1 MTKVAGLDQLSV
13 INQKVVGEGEVLPQV
28 VLKDGSQVQTGTVAT
43 MLHNIELYNAG
54 QRGQIEEELKIA
66 IPTLI
71 KVGLFD
77 LFEVDEW
84 IKEQMQA
91 VHLLECTLRL
101 IYNKKNKRIIKRD
114 YAKFNVP
121 CMSSTT

>member
-1 MTKVAGLDQLSV
+1 M
-13 INQKVVGEGEVLPQV
+13 
-28 VLKDGSQVQTGTVAT
+28 LKDGSQVQTGTVAT

-66 IPTLI
+66 IPTLV

-101 IYNKKNKRIIKRD
+101 IYNKRTRE
-114 YAKFNVP
+114 
-121 CMSSTT
+121 

>member
-66 IPTLI
+66 IPTLV

-77 LFEVDEW
+77 LFQVDEW
-84 IKEQMQA
+84 IKGTNEGRTFVGMHAKTYLQHKEQ
-91 VHLLECTLRL
+91 E
-101 IYNKKNKRIIKRD
+101 NN
-114 YAKFNVP
+114 
-121 CMSSTT
+121 

>member
-66 IPTLI
+66 IPTLV

-77 LFEVDEW
+77 LFNLVD
-84 IKEQMQA
+84 A
-91 VHLLECTLRL
+91 
-101 IYNKKNKRIIKRD
+101 RD
-114 YAKFNVP
+114 KLVDKLCIP
-121 CMSSTT
+121 LSSGTFAENRKCKVDRHPFSIGAITDHGIE

>member
-54 QRGQIEEELKIA
+54 ERGQIEEELKIA

-84 IKEQMQA
+84 I
-91 VHLLECTLRL
+91 
-101 IYNKKNKRIIKRD
+101 
-114 YAKFNVP
+114 
-121 CMSSTT
+121 

>member
-66 IPTLI
+66 IPTLV

-77 LFEVDEW
+77 LFQVDEW
-84 IKEQMQA
+84 INGKNAGRTFVGMQAKTYLQQKEQ
-91 VHLLECTLRL
+91 E
-101 IYNKKNKRIIKRD
+101 NN
-114 YAKFNVP
+114 
-121 CMSSTT
+121 

>member
-77 LFEVDEW
+77 LFEVEEW
-84 IKEQMQA
+84 IKGTEA

-101 IYNKKNKRIIKRD
+101 K
-114 YAKFNVP
+114 VLQW
-121 CMSSTT
+121 C

>member
-1 MTKVAGLDQLSV
+1 MTKAVGLDQLSV
-13 INQKVVGEGEVLPQV
+13 INQKVVSDGEVLPQV

-43 MLHNIELYNAG
+43 MLHNIDLYNAG

-71 KVGLFD
+71 KIGLFD

-84 IKEQMQA
+84 INGTNAGRTFVGTQAKAYLQQKEQ
-91 VHLLECTLRL
+91 E
-101 IYNKKNKRIIKRD
+101 NN
-114 YAKFNVP
+114 
-121 CMSSTT
+121 

>member
-54 QRGQIEEELKIA
+54 
-66 IPTLI
+66 
-71 KVGLFD
+71 
-77 LFEVDEW
+77 
-84 IKEQMQA
+84 
-91 VHLLECTLRL
+91 
-101 IYNKKNKRIIKRD
+101 
-114 YAKFNVP
+114 
-121 CMSSTT
+121 

>member
-66 IPTLI
+66 IPTLV

-84 IKEQMQA
+84 IKGRNAGRTFVGMHAKSYLQHKEQ
-91 VHLLECTLRL
+91 E
-101 IYNKKNKRIIKRD
+101 NN
-114 YAKFNVP
+114 
-121 CMSSTT
+121 

>member
-66 IPTLI
+66 IPTLV

-84 IKEQMQA
+84 IKGTNEGRTFVGMHAKSYLQHKEQ
-91 VHLLECTLRL
+91 E
-101 IYNKKNKRIIKRD
+101 NN
-114 YAKFNVP
+114 
-121 CMSSTT
+121 

>member
-28 VLKDGSQVQTGTVAT
+28 VLKDGSQVQTGTIAT

-84 IKEQMQA
+84 IKGTNAGRTFVGMHAKAYLQQKEQ
-91 VHLLECTLRL
+91 E
-101 IYNKKNKRIIKRD
+101 NN
-114 YAKFNVP
+114 
-121 CMSSTT
+121 